1 VEGDDSRPQPAP
13 CTVPECACRSA
24 WARLI
29 AKIYERDP
37 LVCPTCNSR
46 MRILAVITDA
56 AEVKKILRH
65 LIQIGRPPL
74 GRQPSQRQRDG
85 ESLPDWISLH

>member
-1 VEGDDSRPQPAP
+1 MEGDDSRPQPAP

-46 MRILAVITDA
+46 MRILAAITDP

-65 LIQIGRPPL
+65 LIKIGRPPPGL
-74 GRQPSQRQRDG
+74 D
-85 ESLPDWISLH
+85 LAALN